1 MDLRKGEAVWLDPHG
16 LGPGPY
22 TMSYGFDLDVLCT
35 SIRKAGL
42 IHPPWVARNEQGS
55 FDIVSGYR
63 RVLALKALGERDVP
77 CRDMSESLASPWE
90 RFLAAFYENLATRKF
105 NEIEKAMVLHN
116 AGAYVDQEE
125 IMDSFMPLL
134 SLPSHEGTLK
144 LYLKLLNLEEN
155 VQSTIAAG
163 RIPMTAVKALVEME
177 KKDRQAVFH
186 WIAELNLNLN
196 QQLKLIEYIKDI
208 SIREEISDWE
218 VLSDPPLVAVGENP
232 RLNKP
237 QKSKALLETLRA
249 RRSPRLAQAQQAV
262 ESAVSAISLPHGI
275 SIRYDSYLEDPYY
288 QLEVRFRDGKE
299 LRSAV
304 TKLHEVHELE
314 ALPELWP
321 GK

>member
-1 MDLRKGEAVWLDPHG
+1 MEFRKGEAVWLDPHL

-42 IHPPWVARNEQGS
+42 IHPPWVVRNRQGS
-55 FDIVSGYR
+55 FEIVSGYR
-63 RVLALKALGERDVP
+63 RILAFKALGESDVP
-77 CRDMSESLASPWE
+77 CRDMSESLASPRE

-116 AGAYVDQEE
+116 AGTYVDQAE

-144 LYLKLLNLEEN
+144 FYLKLLDLEES
-155 VQSTIAAG
+155 VQTAIAVG
-163 RIPMTAVKALVEME
+163 RISVTAVRALVEMDE
-177 KKDRQAVFH
+177 GDRQAVFH
-186 WIAELNLNLN
+186 WISELNLNLN
-196 QQLKLIEYIKDI
+196 QQLKFIEYIKDI
-208 SIREEISDWE
+208 SIREEIRAWD
-218 VLSDPPLVAVGENP
+218 VLSDPPAMAVGENP

-237 QKSKALLETLRA
+237 QKAKALLEILRA
-249 RRSPRLAQAQQAV
+249 RRSPRLAQAQHAV

-288 QLEVRFRDGKE
+288 QLEVRFRHGKE

-304 TKLHEVHELE
+304 TKLHALQELE
-314 ALPELWP
+314 ALPELWA